1 MSKLVLSLCDK
12 SGNMILPWLEAGYEC
27 MIVDTQHPKGIKKTG
42 NLTIVGADI
51 TKWLPPKTDYQIVFA
66 FPPCTNLATSGA
78 RWFPDKGLTG
88 LIEGLQ
94 TFEACIKIAE
104 WSQAP
109 YMIEN
114 PVSTISTY
122 YRKPDHIFHPTEYA
136 GYLQNPEEEAYQKRT
151 CLWTGNGFQI
161 PDPKPV
167 PATNKNY
174 IVNMGQTKNRAEK
187 RSITP
192 QGFANA
198 VYQKNR
204 PNPLAT
210 KTTP

>member
-1 MSKLVLSLCDK
+1 MV
-12 SGNMILPWLEAGYEC
+12 
-27 MIVDTQHPKGIKKTG
+27 VDTQHPKGITKQG

-66 FPPCTNLATSGA
+66 APPCTNLSVSGA

-88 LIEGLQ
+88 LIEAIQ
-94 TFEACIKIAE
+94 TFESCVKIAE

-122 YRKPDHIFHPTEYA
+122 YRKPDYTFQPTEYA
-136 GYLQNPEEEAYQKRT
+136 GYLQNPHEEAYHKKT
-151 CLWTGNGFQI
+151 CLWTGGGFKM
-161 PDPKPV
+161 PPTKPV
-167 PATNKNY
+167 EPTNKNY
-174 IVNMGQTKNRAEK
+174 IKNMPETKNRAEK

-192 QGFANA
+192 KGLAQAIYQAN
-198 VYQKNR
+198 KN
-204 PNPLAT
+204 
-210 KTTP
+210 